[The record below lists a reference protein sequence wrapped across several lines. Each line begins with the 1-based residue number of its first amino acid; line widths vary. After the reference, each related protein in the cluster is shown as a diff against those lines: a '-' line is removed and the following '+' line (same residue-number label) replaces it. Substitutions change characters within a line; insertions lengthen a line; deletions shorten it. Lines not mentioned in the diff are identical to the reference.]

1 MRFQDKTDCYL
12 DTKTNLEWSKENF
25 GPMSWNN
32 AIKQFDGSNGWRLPT
47 IEELITLVDRTK
59 LGPATDLPKMLPSYY
74 WSSTTNATH
83 TDFAWIVDF
92 YYSNDGNY
100 LKSNSY
106 YVRGVLKR
114 RIKNEI

>member
-1 MRFQDKTDCYL
+1 MRFEDKQNCYL
-12 DTKTNLEWSKENF
+12 DVKTGLEWSKENF
-25 GPMSWNN
+25 GPMSWNK
-32 AIKQFDGSNGWRLPT
+32 AIKQFDGSNDWRLPT
-47 IEELITLVDRTK
+47 IEELKTLVDYTQSD
-59 LGPATDLPKMLPSYY
+59 LATDLPKMLSSYY

-92 YYSNDGNY
+92 YYGNDGNY